1 MPRIQT
7 RSADYSTAALQRDW
21 TYVIIT
27 LIVLAVLGYSLLCGA
42 L

>member
-1 MPRIQT
+1 V
-7 RSADYSTAALQRDW
+7 AFALQGDW

-27 LIVLAVLGYSLLCGA
+27 LIVLAVLGLSLFGGA